1 MRFPEYC
8 KGRVFFIEFMGK
20 DEEKYL
26 IQLEGANI
34 FLMLSS
40 LFPELYCSLRLNTK
54 SFRLQMSTFIRLAES
69 I

>member
-1 MRFPEYC
+1 
-8 KGRVFFIEFMGK
+8 MGK

-69 I
+69 IWRY